1 METVRNVTIKQL
13 RSFVTIAQERSFTRA
28 AGRMNVSQ
36 SALTIAIRDL
46 EREVGMPLFDRTT
59 RSVELTAQ
67 GTSFLPVARRMLD
80 ELSRGLGDLRAL
92 AELQKGMVVVTAASA
107 IINVVL
113 APAVQVLAAAHPR
126 IAVRIIEDTT
136 ERLASR
142 VLNGE
147 ADFGITTL
155 HRPIDDIE
163 RRLLLRDRLG
173 VLCPKGHPLALK
185 SGDLTWSDLAK
196 YPLAALGPEGWIRTM
211 LDNDSRVASILPQ
224 PMYEVSSVSSLLALV
239 EAGVGIG
246 VFPGIVACPI
256 MSKDLVFR
264 PILRPVLRREV
275 FFIKRKR
282 RSLTPAAN
290 ELANCVFE
298 QFRKLQEVPSL
309 NSFADVI
316 APLDAGSKERLA
328 ASPKRMG

>member
-13 RSFVTIAQERSFTRA
+13 RSFVMISQERSFTRA

-46 EREVGMPLFDRTT
+46 EAEIGMPLFDRTT
-59 RSVELTAQ
+59 RSVELTSQ
-67 GTSFLPVARRMLD
+67 GVGFFPVAKRMLD
-80 ELSRGLGDLRAL
+80 ELTRGMDDLRAL

-113 APAVQVLAAAHPR
+113 APAMHVLAASHPR
-126 IAVRIIEDTT
+126 IAVRIIEDAT
-136 ERLASR
+136 EHMASR

-155 HRPIDDIE
+155 RRPVNDIE
-163 RRLLLRDRLG
+163 RQLLLRDRLG
-173 VLCPKGHPLALK
+173 VLCPRDHPLAAK
-185 SGDLTWSDLAK
+185 VGELTWSDIAK
-196 YPLAALGPEGWIRTM
+196 YPLASLGPEGGIRAM
-211 LDNDSRVASILPQ
+211 LDNDPRVARILPQ

-239 EAGVGIG
+239 ETGVGIG
-246 VFPGIVACPI
+246 IFPGIVASPI

-264 PILRPVLRREV
+264 PIIRPVLRREV
-275 FFIKRKR
+275 FFIRRKR
-282 RSLTPAAN
+282 RSLTPAASA
-290 ELANCVFE
+290 LADCVFE
-298 QFRKLQEVPSL
+298 QFRKLQEGMSL

-316 APLDAGSKERLA
+316 TPADAGKRAQNHPKEA
-328 ASPKRMG
+328 

>member
-1 METVRNVTIKQL
+1 MLTVRNVTIKQL
-13 RSFVTIAQERSFTRA
+13 RSFVMISQERSFTRA

-46 EREVGMPLFDRTT
+46 EAEIGMPLFDRTT
-59 RSVELTAQ
+59 RSVELTSQ
-67 GTSFLPVARRMLD
+67 GIGFFPVAKRMLD
-80 ELSRGLGDLRAL
+80 ELSRGMDDLRAL

-113 APAVQVLAAAHPR
+113 APAIHVLAASHPR
-126 IAVRIIEDTT
+126 IAVRIIEDAT
-136 ERLASR
+136 EHMASR

-155 HRPIDDIE
+155 RRPVNDIE
-163 RRLLLRDRLG
+163 RQLLLRDSLG
-173 VLCPKGHPLALK
+173 VLCPRDHPLAAK
-185 SGDLTWSDLAK
+185 GRDLTWSDIAK
-196 YPLAALGPEGWIRTM
+196 YPLASLGPEGGVRAM
-211 LDNDSRVASILPQ
+211 LDNDPRVARILPQ

-239 EAGVGIG
+239 ETGVGIG
-246 VFPGIVACPI
+246 IFPGIVGSPI

-264 PILRPVLRREV
+264 PVLRPVLRREV
-275 FFIKRKR
+275 FFIRRKR

-290 ELANCVFE
+290 ALADCVFE
-298 QFRKLQEVPSL
+298 QFRKLQEGMSL

-316 APLDAGSKERLA
+316 TPSDAGKRA
-328 ASPKRMG
+328 QSPPKGKR